1 MNINVTNNTA
11 NETSSKS
18 ARVLNFSHPLTDEQL
33 EQIGAL
39 SQGAYQVTRAEVVN
53 VLVKANNDQD
63 IQAQVDAW
71 VTEACQKMFLSPL
84 SDTILVN
91 VPGLPIAATLVLMHL
106 KQRLE
111 QATGKAVGIKILRI
125 VPTGAVTGGFKVSQI
140 VDF

>member
-71 VTEACQKMFLSPL
+71 ETEACHTMFLSPL
-84 SDTILVN
+84 YYTILSN
-91 VPGLPIAATLVLMHL
+91 WP
-106 KQRLE
+106 RL
-111 QATGKAVGIKILRI
+111 QLA
-125 VPTGAVTGGFKVSQI
+125 S
-140 VDF
+140 